1 MMKKVLGLTLGTI
14 AIAGFAAAA
23 HAQQPPTGN
32 AEAAKGKISMCQGCH
47 GIESYKMAFPAVYH
61 VPKIAGQ
68 SPAYIAKALEE
79 YKTGQRASATMQAI
93 AKQLSEQD
101 MADLAAYY
109 GAAK

>member
-1 MMKKVLGLTLGTI
+1 MKTLLGLSIVGL
-14 AIAGFAAAA
+14 AFATAAQ
-23 HAQQPPTGN
+23 AQQAPVGN

-47 GIESYKMAFPAVYH
+47 GIESYRMAFPAVYH

-68 SPAYIAKALEE
+68 SPVYIAKALEE

-101 MADLAAYY
+101 MADVAAYY

>member
-1 MMKKVLGLTLGTI
+1 MTKVLGHTLA
-14 AIAGFAAAA
+14 AIAMVGLACAAN
-23 HAQQPPTGN
+23 AQQAPTGS
-32 AEAAKGKISMCQGCH
+32 AEAAKAKVSMCQGCH
-47 GIESYKMAFPAVYH
+47 GIETYRMAFPAVYH

-68 SPAYIAKALEE
+68 SPVYIAKALEE

-109 GAAK
+109 GTAK